1 MNLVINYLLVGIAI
15 QFFMVWAS
23 RKTNKEELIFTNWEQ
38 FLLVIFWPIVLVSFI
53 YYTIKAIFFEK

>member
-15 QFFMVWAS
+15 QFFMVWVS
-23 RKTNKEELIFTNWEQ
+23 RKTNKEELVFTNWEQ